1 MNIPELNRHGKRF
14 AQNVGQVLRG
24 KITQHGYDIKTIAPL
39 VGHAPSVIS
48 NWLNPK
54 HAPIPL
60 AVLAKIC
67 KFLGEEP
74 QDIVEEAYRML
85 IREDQKAAIEAGE
98 DVLPFLRLA
107 AKNPGYSIDDQLEGE
122 EENRP

>member
-1 MNIPELNRHGKRF
+1 MDISELNHHGNRF

-39 VGHAPSVIS
+39 VGHAPSVIC

-54 HAPIPL
+54 RSPIPL

-74 QDIVEEAYRML
+74 QDIVEEAYKML
-85 IREDQKAAIEAGE
+85 IREDEKAAIES
-98 DVLPFLRLA
+98 DDDIIPFPRLA
-107 AKNPGYSIDDQLEGE
+107 
-122 EENRP
+122 